1 MTTNMNIRFFA
12 SFALAVPALV
22 ACTNIDSDDLDTDAM
37 QPTINV
43 RSTEGADGSSI
54 SVVLHVG
61 DSPTTFV
68 ELQGDDT
75 LTATAGEQTV
85 TLEGSELL
93 GVVQYNGDVT
103 TKTAGD
109 VVTVAFTRTEEGK
122 ESAPDSNVALT
133 EALALTAPAGG
144 ATSSRAA
151 DLAIAWTSEASEDQ
165 VRVGWS
171 GGCIVDGSRDVTAGA
186 NTLTLEAGSIAK
198 REQGENEE
206 EPVPDNC
213 DVSLTLSRS
222 RTGTIDPAFGGG
234 SITHTFTDSVTFAS
248 QP

>member
-1 MTTNMNIRFFA
+1 MTTNIGYRFFA
-12 SFALAVPALV
+12 SLVIAAPALV

-43 RSTEGADGSSI
+43 RSTDGADGSSV

-68 ELQGDDT
+68 ELQGDDV

-85 TLEGSELL
+85 TLDGSELIGL
-93 GVVQYNGDVT
+93 VQYDGDLDTKTPGDVI
-103 TKTAGD
+103 
-109 VVTVAFTRTEEGK
+109 TVAFTRTEEGK

-133 EALALTAPAGG
+133 EGLALTAPAGG

-151 DLAIAWTSEASEDQ
+151 NLDIAWTSAASEDQ

-171 GGCIVDGSRDVTAGA
+171 GGCVVDGSRDVTAGA
-186 NTLTLEAGSIAK
+186 NSVTLEAGSIAK

-213 DVSLTLSRS
+213 DVTLTLSRS
-222 RTGTIDPAFGGG
+222 RSGAIDPAFGGG
-234 SITHTFTDSVTFAS
+234 SIAHTFTDSVTFAS